1 MKRRDY
7 QSVSA
12 EGSAWDGL
20 AAAGAQVWP
29 HAEMLLLSQLT
40 EALQPKSTWFVIK
53 VPWLK
58 EQALQVLSVIK
69 GQENKDVSQC

>member
-29 HAEMLLLSQLT
+29 LAGMLLLSQLT
-40 EALQPKSTWFVIK
+40 EALQPKSTWFVIE
-53 VPWLK
+53 VP
-58 EQALQVLSVIK
+58 
-69 GQENKDVSQC
+69 